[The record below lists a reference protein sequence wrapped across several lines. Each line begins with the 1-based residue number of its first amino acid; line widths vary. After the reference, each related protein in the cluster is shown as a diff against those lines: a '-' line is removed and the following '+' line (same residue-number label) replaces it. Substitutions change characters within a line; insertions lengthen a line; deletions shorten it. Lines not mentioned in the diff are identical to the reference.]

1 MKQYLSKLGIK
12 ELNDMQ
18 NETLQ
23 VSESYNNVLLLSPT
37 GSGKT
42 LAFLL
47 PLIDKL
53 KASQSQDGI
62 STLIIA
68 PSRELAI
75 QIHDVFKKMGTPYKS
90 ACFYGGHEYRVELNS
105 LRDGMP
111 NVLIGTPGR
120 LVDHVKKGNINLN
133 TVENLIC
140 DEFDKSLEYGFE
152 PDIKALV
159 NEMDALD
166 SVYLTSAT
174 QAIEVP
180 RFIPFHDSKKI
191 DYLHTF
197 KASKFTYHIVRSVET
212 DKAEAL
218 LQLICELNNESTL
231 VFCNH
236 RDAVDRVGDLLDES
250 GVYYAGF
257 HGGLKQD
264 EREKSLFKLKNGSVN
279 TLLCTDLA
287 ARGLDISGIKNIIH
301 YQIPTTQ
308 DSYIHRNGRTARM
321 DEKGTIYFVLSE
333 KEFLPDY
340 IDASTYTV
348 KKLSDDYFIP
358 SKPKWETIFINAGK
372 KDKINKIDIVGTF
385 YKKGELQKEELGL
398 IDVKDYHALVAVD
411 RTKVN
416 SVLSNLKGFPIK
428 KKKVFMSVAK

>member
-1 MKQYLSKLGIK
+1 
-12 ELNDMQ
+12 MQ
-18 NETLQ
+18 EETLH
-23 VSESYNNVLLLSPT
+23 VSQSTNNVLLLSPT

-42 LAFLL
+42 LGFLL
-47 PLIDKL
+47 PLIEKL
-53 KASQSQDGI
+53 NQSQLNDGI

-68 PSRELAI
+68 PSRELAL
-75 QIHDVFKKMGTPYKS
+75 QIFEVFKKMGTNYKS

-111 NVLIGTPGR
+111 DVLIGTPGR
-120 LVDHVKKGNINLN
+120 LVDHVKKGNINLDSI
-133 TVENLIC
+133 ENLIC
-140 DEFDKSLEYGFE
+140 DEFDKSLEFGFE

-159 NEMDALD
+159 NTMDALD
-166 SVYLTSAT
+166 SVCLTSAT
-174 QAIEVP
+174 QAIDVP
-180 RFIPFHDSKKI
+180 RFIPFHDSVKI

-218 LQLICELNNESTL
+218 VQLICELNNESTL

-236 RDAVDRVGDLLDES
+236 RDAVDRLGELMDDS
-250 GVYYAGF
+250 GLYYAGF

-308 DSYIHRNGRTARM
+308 DSYVHRNGRTARM
-321 DEKGTIYFVLSE
+321 DKSGVVYFVLSE

-340 IDASTYTV
+340 VEADKYSV

-385 YKKGELQKEELGL
+385 YKKGELNKDELGL
-398 IDVKDYHALVAVD
+398 IEVKDHHSFVAVD
-411 RTKVN
+411 RKKVN
-416 SVLSNLKGFPIK
+416 SVLSNLKGLPIK

>member
-1 MKQYLSKLGIK
+1 MKSYLSNLGIK
-12 ELNDMQ
+12 ALNEMQ
-18 NETLQ
+18 KETINI
-23 VSESYNNVLLLSPT
+23 SRNHANVLILSPT

-47 PLIDKL
+47 PLLEKL
-53 KASQSQDGI
+53 NSAEPTEGIKA
-62 STLIIA
+62 LIIA

-75 QIHDVFKKMGTPYKS
+75 QINDVLKQMKSNYKVS
-90 ACFYGGHEYRVELNS
+90 CFYGGHEYRVELNS
-105 LRDGMP
+105 LREGAPDI
-111 NVLIGTPGR
+111 LIGTPGR
-120 LVDHVKKGNINLN
+120 LVDHVKKGNIALD
-133 TVENLIC
+133 TIEYLIC
-140 DEFDKSLEYGFE
+140 DEFDKSLEFGFE

-159 NEMDALD
+159 SEMDYLNE
-166 SVYLTSAT
+166 VCLTSAT

-180 RFIPFHDSKKI
+180 KFIPFYDNVKI

-197 KASKFTYHIVRSVET
+197 KASKYTYHIVRSVET

-218 LQLICELNNESTL
+218 VQLVCELNNESTL

-236 RDAVDRVGDLLDES
+236 REAVDRLGELMSDS
-250 GVYYAGF
+250 GIYFAGF

-287 ARGLDISGIKNIIH
+287 ARGLDITGIKNIIH
-301 YQIPTTQ
+301 YQIPTTE
-308 DSYIHRNGRTARM
+308 DSYIHRNGRTARI
-321 DEKGTIYFVLSE
+321 DESGTVYFVLSE
-333 KEFLPDY
+333 KEYLPDY
-340 IDASTYTV
+340 VNAEQFTV

-385 YKKGELQKEELGL
+385 YKKGELKKDELGL
-398 IDVKDYHALVAVD
+398 IEVKDHHSLVAVD
-411 RTKVN
+411 RKKVN
-416 SVLSNLKGFPIK
+416 AVLSNLKGLPIK